1 MRIAFLGMG
10 IMGSRMATNLAAAGH
25 EVVVWNRTPG
35 KAAMAVAAGAQE
47 ANSPAAA
54 AQEADVLISIL
65 STPQAV
71 ESTAL
76 GGQGFLDAMR
86 PGSLWIDSSTVN
98 PSFSRRM
105 AGEAAARKLR
115 FLDAPVSGSKP
126 QAAAGQ
132 LVFYVG
138 GEMADL
144 DEARPLL
151 SVMGRAVYHL
161 GGVGMGA
168 SFKMVNNM
176 LAAQNVLAFSE
187 TLALGQSLGISLEKL
202 LEIFIGG
209 PMAAP
214 FLAGKVEKITSGD
227 FEADF
232 PLQWMQKDLH
242 LAALTAYEAG
252 IALPLVNLAKEIYM
266 QAAQA
271 GLADADFSAVYA
283 WVNKK
288 NGKNASQ

>member
-54 AQEADVLISIL
+54 AQEADVVISIL

-86 PGSLWIDSSTVN
+86 PGSLRIDSSTVN

-105 AGEAAARKLR
+105 ADEAAARKLR

-266 QAAQA
+266 QAAQS

-288 NGKNASQ
+288 YGKNASQ

>member
-54 AQEADVLISIL
+54 AQEADVVISIL

-105 AGEAAARKLR
+105 ADEAAARKLR

-266 QAAQA
+266 QAAQS

-288 NGKNASQ
+288 YGKNASQ